1 MKLWSHV
8 FEGSCLGT
16 IRFFRG
22 GGGRGDVRTV
32 PMMAGESENEAEAGP
47 VGRRVSTRV
56 TKPSGKVFG
65 LEWCN

>member
-1 MKLWSHV
+1 LRAPVWRQSDSL
-8 FEGSCLGT
+8 E
-16 IRFFRG
+16 G

-32 PMMAGESENEAEAGP
+32 PMMARESENEAEAGP
-47 VGRRVSTRV
+47 VGRRV